1 MMIKKL
7 KLCAKYAILLPFEQ
21 FRVQSYAK
29 YLNYVLVFNIF
40 FVLLHQK

>member
-7 KLCAKYAILLPFEQ
+7 KLCAKLAIFLLFEQ

>member
-7 KLCAKYAILLPFEQ
+7 KLCAKLAIFLPFEQ

-29 YLNYVLVFNIF
+29 YFNYVLVFNIF